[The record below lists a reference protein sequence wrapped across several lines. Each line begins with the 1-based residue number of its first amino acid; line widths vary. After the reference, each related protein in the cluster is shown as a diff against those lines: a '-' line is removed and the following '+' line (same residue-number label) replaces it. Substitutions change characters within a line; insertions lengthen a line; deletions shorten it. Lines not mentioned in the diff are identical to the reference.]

1 VEGLEELR
9 LLDFGIAGRAARGEA
24 ESGDVP
30 VVAIG
35 TQAVLVAAVDG
46 LGRGFEA
53 AHVAAAAVR
62 ALEQFNDEPLEVVV
76 QRCHARLLGSR
87 GVALSLASF
96 RDDEATMSWLGV
108 GNVAG
113 RLFRAGRIDDHAD
126 EFIVN
131 FGGIVGDE
139 LPAFHAATVSLSA
152 GDLLVFA
159 TDGIDPEFGGRF
171 ERSGTAQEIADR
183 LLREH
188 RRGSDDALVVV
199 ARYRDLGQ

>member
-9 LLDFGIAGRAARGEA
+9 LLEFGIAGRAVRGEA

-30 VVAIG
+30 VVAVG
-35 TQAVLVAAVDG
+35 TETVLVAAVDG
-46 LGRGFEA
+46 LGHGFEA
-53 AHVAAAAVR
+53 AHAAAEAVR
-62 ALEQFNDEPLEVVV
+62 ALEQFNDEPLEAVVH
-76 QRCHARLLGSR
+76 RCHARLLGSR

-96 RDDEATMSWLGV
+96 RGEAGTMSWLGV
-108 GNVAG
+108 GTVAG
-113 RLFRAGRIDDHAD
+113 RLFRSGRIEDNAD

-131 FGGIVGDE
+131 FGGIVGDQLPE
-139 LPAFHAATVSLSA
+139 LHATAVPVSA

-159 TDGIDPEFGGRF
+159 TDGIEPEFGDRLQQ
-171 ERSGTAQEIADR
+171 SGTAQEIADR

-199 ARYRDLGQ
+199 ARYRDSDQ

>member
-1 VEGLEELR
+1 VEELEELR
-9 LLDFGIAGRAARGEA
+9 PLELGIAGRAVRGED

-35 TQAVLVAAVDG
+35 TEAVLIAAVDG
-46 LGRGFEA
+46 LGHGFEA
-53 AHVAAAAVR
+53 AHAAVAAVR
-62 ALEQFNDEPLEVVV
+62 ALEQFNDEPLEAVV
-76 QRCHARLLGSR
+76 QRCHARLVGSR

-96 RDDEATMSWLGV
+96 RGEEGTMSWLGV

-139 LPAFHAATVSLSA
+139 LPALHAATVPVSA

-159 TDGIDPEFGGRF
+159 TDGINPEFG
-171 ERSGTAQEIADR
+171 ERLEQSGTAQEIADR
-183 LLREH
+183 LLRQH
-188 RRGSDDALVVV
+188 RRANDDALVVV
-199 ARYRDLGQ
+199 ARYRDSGQ